1 MFCKNCGKELPDSAK
16 FCSGCGT
23 PVISEVTAPGVE
35 PPQPPV
41 EETPVSPAP
50 PAEEVPVPSASPTE
64 DLTAPVVPVQPDAPQ
79 GEERVPAPVTKRR
92 GVSGMVVIGLGAV
105 AAIVVIVLLVKLFSG
120 MGGGGKR
127 GQAFAYVNDDAEL
140 MYLADLKEKTE
151 PIEVTDEADSST
163 WVQFTADGK
172 TMYFR
177 DSRNALYKIAVS
189 ELKKDGRPERVS
201 RDVTSFTVLKTGNV
215 LYTKDGSRGTE
226 LNCYT
231 GKEDF
236 RITKAFSTY
245 ELSEDHKTVYYT
257 ELDEDDSTLTLYKS
271 ALKKDAQAE

>member
-1 MFCKNCGKELPDSAK
+1 
-16 FCSGCGT
+16 
-23 PVISEVTAPGVE
+23 
-35 PPQPPV
+35 
-41 EETPVSPAP
+41 
-50 PAEEVPVPSASPTE
+50 
-64 DLTAPVVPVQPDAPQ
+64 
-79 GEERVPAPVTKRR
+79 
-92 GVSGMVVIGLGAV
+92 
-105 AAIVVIVLLVKLFSG
+105 

-127 GQAFAYVNDDAEL
+127 GQAFAYLNDDAEL

-151 PIEVTDEADSST
+151 PIEVTDEADSNT
-163 WVQFTADGK
+163 RVQFTADGK

-271 ALKKDAQAE
+271 ALKKDAQAV